1 MRRRTSARWTL
12 LLLAAVIA
20 AGGAAACGDP
30 LRPYPQ
36 FTINPRTV
44 TVARGASL
52 SVKIVLAGPNKDE
65 SWTVES
71 GNAGVATVAQTATGA
86 TVTGVAAGTTR
97 LYVVSRTEGFGTV
110 RDSATVNV
118 TQ

>member
-12 LLLAAVIA
+12 LLLAAAIA
-20 AGGAAACGDP
+20 AGGAGACGDP

-36 FTINPRTV
+36 FTISPRTLN
-44 TVARGASL
+44 VARGTTAP
-52 SVKIVLAGPNKDE
+52 VKVVLAGPNKED

-71 GNAGVATVAQTATGA
+71 GNAGIATVTRTETGA
-86 TVTGVAAGTTR
+86 SVTGVAAGTTR
-97 LYVVSRTEGFGTV
+97 LYVVSQTEGFGTV

-118 TQ
+118 TP

>member
-1 MRRRTSARWTL
+1 MRRRTCARWTL
-12 LLLAAVIA
+12 LLAAA
-20 AGGAAACGDP
+20 LSAGGGAAACGDP

-44 TVARGASL
+44 NVAPGATL
-52 SVKIVLAGPNKDE
+52 PVKIVLAGPNKSED
-65 SWTVES
+65 WTVET
-71 GNAGVATVAQTATGA
+71 GNAAIATVTQTETGA
-86 TVTGVAAGTTR
+86 TVSGVAAGTTR

-118 TQ
+118 RP